1 MRKVST
7 SCWSCSPCCSSMVAN
22 CCVKS
27 ETANKVGTR
36 KCGRISKSLKVCRGT
51 TSIFGERRK
60 RCRIK
65 TKWWSPLGSGWGIVY
80 SKSVQSFCFVKV
92 RRETGRKEKKRE
104 KGCVASILP
113 VCAAAGDAYPGYYM
127 VLWTRS
133 CKSIIASR
141 MRRKVGE
148 NNGEG
153 KKKIKS
159 PFFQLHLSRFP
170 SSGAVWL
177 VGCCSGQQL
186 LRHRHLYGNGG
197 ARFPSSPP
205 IPPFVF
211 SSSLSSPSR
220 VCPGSPI
227 SYEEAT

>member
-51 TSIFGERRK
+51 TSNFGERRK

-65 TKWWSPLGSGWGIVY
+65 TKWWSPLGNGWGIVY

-92 RRETGRKEKKRE
+92 RRETGRKEKKER
-104 KGCVASILP
+104 KGVLHRSFPCVLLLEMRIRGIIWSCGLG
-113 VCAAAGDAYPGYYM
+113 AANPSLHLGWEG
-127 VLWTRS
+127 RS
-133 CKSIIASR
+133 TKITG
-141 MRRKVGE
+141 KV
-148 NNGEG
+148 
-153 KKKIKS
+153 KKIKS

-220 VCPGSPI
+220 VCLGSPI

>member
-51 TSIFGERRK
+51 TSNFGERRK

-65 TKWWSPLGSGWGIVY
+65 TKWWSPLASGWGIVY

-141 MRRKVGE
+141 MRRKVDE

-153 KKKIKS
+153 KKNKIS
-159 PFFQLHLSRFP
+159 LFPAAPVPF
-170 SSGAVWL
+170 
-177 VGCCSGQQL
+177 
-186 LRHRHLYGNGG
+186 
-197 ARFPSSPP
+197 P
-205 IPPFVF
+205 IIR
-211 SSSLSSPSR
+211 SSLAGGLLLWATTAAPSPSIWKR
-220 VCPGSPI
+220 WSAFSILSSYSTFCLFLFPFISQQSLPGI
-227 SYEEAT
+227 AY